1 MILLAGLVVISNK
14 STDTSEGSNTA
25 SGSSS
30 KSFDKKQ
37 YSIDAPGSIWWIV
50 NKKRALPR
58 GYTPDKLSVPNVS
71 LRLNNTAEQM
81 NIRSDITAPVEAMF
95 TAAKEKNISLLFAS
109 GYRSESYQK
118 QLYNSYVA
126 KDGQAAAD
134 RYSAKPGTSEH
145 QTGLA
150 FDVCEAGTNC
160 DLEISFGATEA
171 GKWLAQNAS
180 KFGFIIRYQKG
191 KESITGYQY
200 EPWHLRYVGTSLA
213 SELQKKNQTMEEM
226 FGL

>member
-1 MILLAGLVVISNK
+1 M
-14 STDTSEGSNTA
+14 
-25 SGSSS
+25 
-30 KSFDKKQ
+30 Q

-50 NKKRALPR
+50 NKKRTLPD
-58 GYTPDKLSVPNVS
+58 GYVPQNLSVPKVQ
-71 LRLNNTAEQM
+71 LRLDTTAEQM
-81 NIRSDITAPVEAMF
+81 KIRSDITAPVEAMF
-95 TAAKEKNISLLFAS
+95 TAAREKNISLLFAS
-109 GYRSESYQK
+109 GYRSESYQR

-160 DLEISFGATEA
+160 DLEISFGATKA
-171 GKWLAQNAS
+171 GKWIAQNAS
-180 KFGFIIRYQKG
+180 KFGFIVRYQKG